1 MPTIEPAYLKFLQ
14 SSKDGPGGPTSV
26 NGKGHLDFGFN
37 PKEYTVAKTAEWK
50 RNASKGAKQSS
61 MPEFVG
67 PQARTITLEMFLD
80 AAEKAGKDVVADI
93 ETLMAC
99 LVPLPASGPKALPPF
114 VQFGWG
120 KLVILTAYVKSV
132 SVKITMFRAD
142 GSPVR
147 ATCSLT
153 LEEVPN
159 KKVKPQNP
167 TSGALHASSSHV
179 IVAGDSLASLA
190 YSEYGDPTLWRAIA
204 DANRIDDPLRLQ
216 PGRRLVLPAIEEVS
230 AAISAAVPVG
240 TAVRV

>member
-1 MPTIEPAYLKFLQ
+1 MDGVKHAYLKFLK

-26 NGKGHLDFGFN
+26 NGVSQLDFTFN
-37 PKEYTVAKTAEWK
+37 PKEYTVAKSAEWK
-50 RNASKGAKQSS
+50 RSDTKAKQTSV
-61 MPEFVG
+61 PQFIG

-80 AAEKAGKDVVADI
+80 TAEKAGKDVVKDI

-99 LVPLPASGPKALPPF
+99 VVPLPDSGPKALPPF

-159 KKVKPQNP
+159 KDAKPQNP
-167 TSGALHASSSHV
+167 TSGALHPSSSHV
-179 IVAGDSLASLA
+179 VVAGDSLASLA

-204 DANRIDDPLRLQ
+204 NANRIDDPLRLQ
-216 PGRRLVLPAIEEVS
+216 PGLRLVLPAIEEVS
-230 AAISAAVPVG
+230 AAVPSP
-240 TAVRV
+240 A